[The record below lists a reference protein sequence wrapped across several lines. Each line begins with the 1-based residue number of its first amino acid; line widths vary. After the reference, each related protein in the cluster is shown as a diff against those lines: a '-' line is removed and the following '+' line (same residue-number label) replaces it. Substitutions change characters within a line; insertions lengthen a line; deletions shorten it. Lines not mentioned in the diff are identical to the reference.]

1 MRNTAETSTRGSRK
15 AIYQM
20 VGRYLDGNRVS
31 GYHLQSLDT
40 GKAGRYSKEQ
50 VYFLIGRDQISNCEG
65 RLGPEGS
72 VQINGVGMRI
82 QDLPTRQEDGRLT
95 NTESIGR
102 VRKQETADDIM
113 NKLRI
118 IAQVPDGRRI
128 AGYWLENAGHGK
140 ILKSREEVIE
150 MAKINMISNAR
161 VQNYNGKVLLRA
173 KPGSDLNSLPA
184 VDVHGRGLVRS

>member
-1 MRNTAETSTRGSRK
+1 MVNTERIGRK
-15 AIYQM
+15 AVYQM
-20 VGRYLDGNRVS
+20 VGRYLNGNRVS
-31 GYHLQSLDT
+31 GYHLQSLET

-50 VYFLIGRDQISNCEG
+50 VYFLVGRDQISNCEG
-65 RLGPEGS
+65 RLGPEGT
-72 VQINGVGMRI
+72 VQLNGVGMRI
-82 QDLPTRQEDGRLT
+82 QDLPTKQEDGRYT

-128 AGYWLENAGHGK
+128 YGYWLENIGHGR
-140 ILKSREEVIE
+140 ILKSREDVIE
-150 MAKINMISNAR
+150 MAKVNMVSNAR

-184 VDVHGRGLVRS
+184 WDMQGRALVRE